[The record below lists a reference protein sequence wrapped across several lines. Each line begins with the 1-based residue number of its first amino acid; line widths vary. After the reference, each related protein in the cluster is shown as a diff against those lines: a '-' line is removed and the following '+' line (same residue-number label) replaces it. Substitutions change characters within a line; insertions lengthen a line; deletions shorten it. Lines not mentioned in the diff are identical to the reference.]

1 MKKTLTVIVLGLAL
15 AAGLIR
21 PNPAQAIF
29 CSNCSQEVMEIL
41 RHVETIAQF
50 AEEIAKLEQQVSM
63 MEQNLRQ
70 LPNMLKSNP
79 IEGLNKLAALTNQAA
94 TLRADQST
102 MIQVFN
108 ELYPDQS
115 QFAQLA
121 GASDAEIEAA
131 NAAYQKN
138 YDDWSAKLDTGIM
151 ATFQVTGRQL
161 QEMSD
166 SGQLEGYIS
175 NLLQTPNGQE
185 QALEAGNQLA
195 AMQLQDSMKTRE
207 LIATMAQGQ
216 ALKDAKAEKR
226 DEMSQEMWKAATKSD
241 KLKNG
246 PKNSG
251 AVPLY

>member
-1 MKKTLTVIVLGLAL
+1 MKKTLSTIALSLSLTL
-15 AAGLIR
+15 AAGLIQ
-21 PNPAQAIF
+21 PKPAQAIF

-41 RHVETIAQF
+41 RHVETIMQM
-50 AEEIAKLEQQVSM
+50 AEEISQLEQQVSM

-70 LPNMLKSNP
+70 LPNALKNNP
-79 IEGLNKLAALTNQAA
+79 VDGLNQLARLVSQDA
-94 TLRADQST
+94 TLRADQNT

-115 QFAQLA
+115 KFAQLA
-121 GASDAEIEAA
+121 GASDAEIAAA
-131 NAAYQKN
+131 NAVYQQN

-166 SGQLEGYIS
+166 SGQLEAYIS

-207 LIATMAQGQ
+207 LIATMAQGE
-216 ALKDAKAEKR
+216 ALRDAKSEKE
-226 DEMSQEMWKAATKSD
+226 DEMNKAKWEAWMKTD
-241 KLKNG
+241 KLENRERETGK
-246 PKNSG
+246 
-251 AVPLY
+251 AY

>member
-1 MKKTLTVIVLGLAL
+1 MKKTLSTIALSLGLTL
-15 AAGLIR
+15 AASLIQ

-41 RHVETIAQF
+41 RHVETIMQF
-50 AEEIAKLEQQVSM
+50 AEEISQLEQQVSM

-70 LPNMLKSNP
+70 LPNALKSNP
-79 IEGLNKLAALTNQAA
+79 VQGLTDLARLVSQDA
-94 TLRADQST
+94 TLRADQNT
-102 MIQVFN
+102 MIQIFN

-115 QFAQLA
+115 KFAQLA

-131 NAAYQKN
+131 NAVYQQN
-138 YDDWSAKLDTGIM
+138 YDDWSSKLDTGIM

-161 QEMSD
+161 QELAD
-166 SGQLEGYIS
+166 SGQLESYIN

-207 LIATMAQGQ
+207 LIAAMAQGQ
-216 ALKDAKAEKR
+216 ALRDAKAEKV
-226 DEMSQEMWKAATKSD
+226 DEMNKEKWEAWMKTD
-241 KLKNG
+241 KLENRERETGK
-246 PKNSG
+246 
-251 AVPLY
+251 AY